1 MRSLLGGLAVS
12 IILAARLAGAQLVSG
27 GGETMIAGGSGDPP
41 QPLKTNFA
49 LRIDETPDGG
59 VKGTFDC
66 LALAPEAATGQG
78 SGSFTHNVMY
88 VTGKITEL
96 KSITKDSASFSGV
109 ATVTGIGAGAG
120 LPFDCNVTSGP
131 QPAASGKSG
140 GVGVTGGGAGATMNL
155 VVSGLTFDEV
165 VTNGAI
171 RINPPKRGKGK

>member
-1 MRSLLGGLAVS
+1 MRRVFLSLGFLVVM
-12 IILAARLAGAQLVSG
+12 LAAGPSAAQIVSG
-27 GGETMIAGGSGDPP
+27 GGETMIAGGFGDPL

-49 LRIDETPDGG
+49 FRIDETPDGG

-66 LALAPEAATGQG
+66 LALAPETTNGAG

-109 ATVTGIGAGAG
+109 ATVTGIGAGTE

-131 QPAASGKSG
+131 VPAASGKSG
-140 GVGVTGGGAGATMNL
+140 GVGVTAGGAGATMNL

-171 RINPPKRGKGK
+171 RINPPKRKKK